1 MSPRDAVTEALDRFG
16 SVDRAKA
23 GMRSARM
30 AARQT
35 LTVSMVTLV
44 VLSFVGAIYWNS
56 RSRIYD
62 LGAGITAPVP
72 VVTPHPEYT
81 ASAMRA
87 KIQGTVRVRCVVR
100 LDGVCADVTV
110 VRSLDRTYGLDDE
123 AVRAIRDW
131 RFRPALRAGTPAATR
146 IDSRCASRCA
156 EARATPPRGP
166 QRDAA
171 VTGDRVAQR
180 TVEIFAGMK
189 RAGVRVLAGSDLII
203 LAFTGADNGG
213 RSADISRLLA
223 TPRHGN

>member
-1 MSPRDAVTEALDRFG
+1 VSALTRFVNRFRRTSLERELDDEIRFHLEERTRRNAAAGMSPREAAADALGRFG

-30 AARQT
+30 AVRPT
-35 LTVSMVTLV
+35 LALSVLTLV
-44 VLSFVGAIYWNS
+44 ALSCVGSIYWSS
-56 RSRIYD
+56 RLRVYD

-100 LDGVCADVTV
+100 PDGVCADVTV

-131 RFRPALRAGTPAATR
+131 RFRPALRAGTPVATR
-146 IDSRCASRCA
+146 IDFEMR
-156 EARATPPRGP
+156 
-166 QRDAA
+166 
-171 VTGDRVAQR
+171 
-180 TVEIFAGMK
+180 FAL
-189 RAGVRVLAGSDLII
+189 R
-203 LAFTGADNGG
+203 
-213 RSADISRLLA
+213 
-223 TPRHGN
+223 